1 MCSEPVPA
9 HRAQPSEDSRHRT
22 KRRRLRDRR
31 RSGPSRSDA
40 PRSHGRP
47 AGRRASNWLCR
58 PHVRGG
64 RSDAGDATEHCTN
77 ACDTCPRRNPREG
90 RWHPMT
96 DERQVFERVMRGFVP
111 PDDSLERLRRR
122 DRKRRNQRIAAGVVG
137 IAAFVAAVWIAT
149 SVASLDRSE
158 KSVVPAGTGPCRRG
172 RWRPVR
178 RRPDRWRRGPTET
191 GPAES
196 APVPA
201 LASGAPHVVR
211 QGGAATLPSRNSHS
225 RTWGDGSSCG
235 SNSIG
240 ARRAHLADRDPSRRG
255 HHGSQL
261 CSAFAGIRVAG
272 DSGDFSVQL
281 AHSRPAHSGTCGGFG
296 CPADWFKAR
305 ATDMQTDQ
313 PLQGVG
319 PNRVTAPRRRP
330 GSNRI
335 IDRRQAV
342 AASPSSPS
350 AASRE
355 PAPHGEPA
363 V

>member
-1 MCSEPVPA
+1 M
-9 HRAQPSEDSRHRT
+9 
-22 KRRRLRDRR
+22 
-31 RSGPSRSDA
+31 
-40 PRSHGRP
+40 
-47 AGRRASNWLCR
+47 
-58 PHVRGG
+58 
-64 RSDAGDATEHCTN
+64 
-77 ACDTCPRRNPREG
+77 
-90 RWHPMT
+90 
-96 DERQVFERVMRGFVP
+96 
-111 PDDSLERLRRR
+111 
-122 DRKRRNQRIAAGVVG
+122 VG

-158 KSVVPAGTGPCRRG
+158 KSVVPAGTGPVQTG
-172 RWRPVR
+172 PVETGPTETRPVAET
-178 RRPDRWRRGPTET
+178 GPTET

-211 QGGAATLPSRNSHS
+211 QGRCSDAAKSQLALTDLGRRILVRFELHRSPVGH
-225 RTWGDGSSCG
+225 TWR
-235 SNSIG
+235 IEI
-240 ARRAHLADRDPSRRG
+240 
-255 HHGSQL
+255 HHGGGIMGPNFVL
-261 CSAFAGIRVAG
+261 AFAGIRVAG

-281 AHSRPAHSGTCGGFG
+281 PTPDRFHSGTCGGFG

-319 PNRVTAPRRRP
+319 PNRVTAPAGARAP
-330 GSNRI
+330 TGSSTEGRLSP
-335 IDRRQAV
+335 RARAV
-342 AASPSSPS
+342 HP

>member
-1 MCSEPVPA
+1 MI
-9 HRAQPSEDSRHRT
+9 
-22 KRRRLRDRR
+22 
-31 RSGPSRSDA
+31 
-40 PRSHGRP
+40 
-47 AGRRASNWLCR
+47 
-58 PHVRGG
+58 
-64 RSDAGDATEHCTN
+64 
-77 ACDTCPRRNPREG
+77 
-90 RWHPMT
+90 

-178 RRPDRWRRGPTET
+178 RRPDRWRRQVRRRPDRR
-191 GPAES
+191 S
-196 APVPA
+196 
-201 LASGAPHVVR
+201 PHQYLLWLQER
-211 QGGAATLPSRNSHS
+211 RTLCDRGGAATLPSRNSHS

-240 ARRAHLADRDPSRRG
+240 ARWGTWRIEI
-255 HHGSQL
+255 HHGGGIMGPNFVL
-261 CSAFAGIRVAG
+261 AFAGIRVAG

-281 AHSRPAHSGTCGGFG
+281 PTPDRFHSGTCGGFG

-313 PLQGVG
+313 LC
-319 PNRVTAPRRRP
+319 RVWA
-330 GSNRI
+330 RI
-335 IDRRQAV
+335 
-342 AASPSSPS
+342 
-350 AASRE
+350 
-355 PAPHGEPA
+355 G
-363 V
+363 